1 MPLTIGIRNPSYTY
15 KESETQPLE
24 SGIHGLESRIQDC
37 LRLPYMGRLV
47 VQGCR
52 GCVIL
57 IFSNNRTCDQRQLFN
72 HM

>member
-15 KESETQPLE
+15 KESEIQLLE
-24 SGIHGLESRIQDC
+24 SKIPDC

-57 IFSNNRTCDQRQLFN
+57 IFSNNRICDQRQLFN